1 MSKLCSW
8 LRTGRRNQCSSGK
21 SWRQAMFL
29 FVALLLWCLP
39 GCGQGSQSVALTTES
54 VDLDHRPESL
64 IELSQDMRQLLK
76 ELDQQTASDEDKST
90 LAKLVALAPEYAA
103 DTDLAEKQWLPI
115 HRLSESIF
123 QSIQSGSDPWGIEQ
137 QKQVTQLCQLSE
149 DAWAT
154 LAPEKQTHRFLPHNH
169 DDHDHHHHGDH
180 HDDEH
185 DDDHDDHH
193 DHDEDHHDDHDGHH
207 DDDH

>member
-8 LRTGRRNQCSSGK
+8 LRTGRRNQCYSGK

-207 DDDH
+207 DDGH